1 MGISQ
6 VKSPWD
12 SSLNDPRRG
21 ISPGSRSSP
30 SRAPDV
36 VPAPPRVRPDHAP
49 PEPVVGGEHRTPFD
63 RLDRV

>member
-1 MGISQ
+1 MGIST

-12 SSLNDPRRG
+12 SSPDHPQRG

-36 VPAPPRVRPDHAP
+36 VPAPPPRPANAT
-49 PEPVVGGEHRTPFD
+49 PEPVVGGEHRTPFH